1 MLPSDSGTIHIT
13 PVFNTKTDTAMNKID
28 IQVQPFYIAEQSD
41 PANNHFVFSYTVTI
55 RNNGSVPARLLTRHW
70 VITDGD
76 GQIQEVKGDGVI
88 GEQPHLQP
96 GEGFQYTSGTFMN
109 TPFGTMHGS
118 YQMLTDSGEKFDAD
132 IPEFQLAAPNTL
144 H

>member
-1 MLPSDSGTIHIT
+1 MTEISNKMHIEVLP
-13 PVFNTKTDTAMNKID
+13 A
-28 IQVQPFYIAEQSD
+28 YIKEQSD
-41 PANNHFVFSYTVTI
+41 PSNNHYVFSYTVTI
-55 RNNGSVPARLLTRHW
+55 RNDGDQPARLLTRHW

-76 GQIQEVKGDGVI
+76 GQVQEVQGEGVI

-109 TPFGTMHGS
+109 TPVGTMQGS
-118 YQMLTDSGEKFDAD
+118 YQMVADDGKKFDAE
-132 IPEFQLAAPNTL
+132 IPSFTLSVPNVL

>member
-1 MLPSDSGTIHIT
+1 MVNNP
-13 PVFNTKTDTAMNKID
+13 MNKID
-28 IQVQPFYIAEQSD
+28 IKVLPAYIANQSD
-41 PANNHFVFSYTVTI
+41 PENNHFVFSYTVTI
-55 RNNGSVPARLLTRHW
+55 RNNGSMPAKLLARHW

-76 GQIQEVKGDGVI
+76 GLVQEVKGDGVI

-96 GEGFQYTSGTFMN
+96 GESFQYTSGTFMN

-118 YQMLTDSGEKFDAD
+118 YQMISDSGEKFDAE
-132 IPEFQLAAPNTL
+132 IPAFQLSVPNTL

>member
-1 MLPSDSGTIHIT
+1 
-13 PVFNTKTDTAMNKID
+13 MNKID
-28 IQVQPFYIAEQSD
+28 IEVLPVFIADQSD
-41 PANNHFVFSYTVTI
+41 PTTNHYVFSYTVTI
-55 RNNGSVPARLLTRHW
+55 KNAGSTPAKLLTRHW

-76 GQIQEVKGDGVI
+76 GVVQEVKGDGVI
-88 GEQPHLQP
+88 GEQPHLHP

-118 YQMLTDSGEKFDAD
+118 YQMLADSGEKFDAE
-132 IPEFQLAAPNTL
+132 IPTFQLTVPNAL

>member
-1 MLPSDSGTIHIT
+1 MTENS
-13 PVFNTKTDTAMNKID
+13 NKIN
-28 IQVQPFYIAEQSD
+28 IEVIPAYIKEQSD
-41 PANNHFVFSYTVTI
+41 PTNNHYVFSYTVTI
-55 RNNGSVPARLLTRHW
+55 RNDGDQPARLLARHW

-76 GQIQEVKGDGVI
+76 GQVQEVRGEGVI

-109 TPFGTMHGS
+109 TPVGTMQGS
-118 YQMLTDSGEKFDAD
+118 YQMIADDGEKFDAE
-132 IPEFQLAAPNTL
+132 IPSFTLSVPNVL

>member
-1 MLPSDSGTIHIT
+1 
-13 PVFNTKTDTAMNKID
+13 MNKID
-28 IQVQPFYIAEQSD
+28 VQVLPAYIAEQSD
-41 PANNHFVFSYTVTI
+41 PANNHYVFSYTVTI
-55 RNNGSVPARLLTRHW
+55 RNNGSMPAKLLTRHW

-76 GQIQEVKGDGVI
+76 GMVQEVKGDGVI

-118 YQMLTDSGEKFDAD
+118 YQMLTDTGEKFDAD
-132 IPEFQLAAPNTL
+132 IPEFQLTVPNTL

>member
-1 MLPSDSGTIHIT
+1 MVNNP
-13 PVFNTKTDTAMNKID
+13 MNKID
-28 IQVQPFYIAEQSD
+28 IKVLPAYIANQSD
-41 PANNHFVFSYTVTI
+41 PENNHFVFSYTVTI
-55 RNNGSVPARLLTRHW
+55 RNNGSMPAKLLARHW

-76 GQIQEVKGDGVI
+76 GLVQEVKGDGVI

-96 GEGFQYTSGTFMN
+96 GESFQYTSGTFMN

-118 YQMLTDSGEKFDAD
+118 YQMISDSGENFDAE
-132 IPEFQLAAPNTL
+132 IPAFQLTVPNTL

>member
-1 MLPSDSGTIHIT
+1 MALCSVILTNMTENS
-13 PVFNTKTDTAMNKID
+13 NKIN
-28 IQVQPFYIAEQSD
+28 IEVIPAYIKEQSD
-41 PANNHFVFSYTVTI
+41 PTNNHYVFSYTVTI
-55 RNNGSVPARLLTRHW
+55 RNDGDQPARLLARHW

-76 GQIQEVKGDGVI
+76 GQVQEVRGEGVI

-109 TPFGTMHGS
+109 TPVGTMQGS
-118 YQMLTDSGEKFDAD
+118 YQMIADDGEKFDAE
-132 IPEFQLAAPNTL
+132 IPSFTLSVPNVL

>member
-1 MLPSDSGTIHIT
+1 MVNNP
-13 PVFNTKTDTAMNKID
+13 MNKID
-28 IQVQPFYIAEQSD
+28 IKVLPAYIANQSD
-41 PANNHFVFSYTVTI
+41 PENNHFVFSYTVTI
-55 RNNGSVPARLLTRHW
+55 RNNGSMPAKLLARHW

-76 GQIQEVKGDGVI
+76 GLVQEVKGDGVI

-96 GEGFQYTSGTFMN
+96 GESFQYTSGTFMN

-118 YQMLTDSGEKFDAD
+118 YQMISDSGERFDAE
-132 IPEFQLAAPNTL
+132 IPAFQLTVPNTL

>member
-1 MLPSDSGTIHIT
+1 
-13 PVFNTKTDTAMNKID
+13 MNKID
-28 IQVQPFYIAEQSD
+28 VQVQPTYIAEQSD
-41 PANNHFVFSYTVTI
+41 PGNGHYVFSYTVTI
-55 RNNGSVPARLLTRHW
+55 RNNGSIPAKLLTRHW
-70 VITDGD
+70 IITDGD

-118 YQMLTDSGEKFDAD
+118 YQMQTDSGEKFDAD
-132 IPEFQLAAPNTL
+132 IPAFQLTVPNTL

>member
-1 MLPSDSGTIHIT
+1 
-13 PVFNTKTDTAMNKID
+13 MNKID
-28 IQVQPFYIAEQSD
+28 IKVLPAYIANQSD
-41 PANNHFVFSYTVTI
+41 PENNHFVFSYTVTI
-55 RNNGSVPARLLTRHW
+55 RNNGPMPAKLLARHW

-76 GQIQEVKGDGVI
+76 GLVQEVKGDGVI

-96 GEGFQYTSGTFMN
+96 GESFQYTSGTFMN

-118 YQMLTDSGEKFDAD
+118 YQMISDSGERFDAE
-132 IPEFQLAAPNTL
+132 IPAFQLTVPNTL